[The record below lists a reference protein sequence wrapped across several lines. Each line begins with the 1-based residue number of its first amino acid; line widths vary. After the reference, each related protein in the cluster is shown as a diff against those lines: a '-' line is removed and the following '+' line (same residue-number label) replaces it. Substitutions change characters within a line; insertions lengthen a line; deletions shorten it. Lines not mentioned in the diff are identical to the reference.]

1 MIEDNHSKG
10 NRIMEEIID
19 KEIDKESKV
28 FYKVKWKDMDVSLST
43 WEPIELLDDIEILQA
58 YENKRKE
65 LNSELNEIE
74 IQKEPQELGMK
85 QKSIIDDDS
94 NQRRE
99 AENDDDDDDEV
110 IDINHTNANLTDKEM
125 IKEEEDNNENY
136 DNNKNTDN
144 DCGNHDEPHIE
155 KMLTQRKRKRD
166 SIKKPLS
173 ISKSKSL
180 SYSNP
185 KSLQKGNLFIDIPL
199 TIKTAKQNPKN
210 PKQIL
215 CEIIWKSR
223 PNGMQLL
230 NTWYSNKRLKSF
242 YPLLLLEYYENHRS
256 FPNKK

>member
-28 FYKVKWKDMDVSLST
+28 LYKVKWKDMDVSLST
-43 WEPIELLDDIEILQA
+43 WEPIELLGDIEILQA
-58 YENKRKE
+58 YGNKRKG
-65 LNSELNEIE
+65 LNSELNEIGVK
-74 IQKEPQELGMK
+74 KEPQELGMK
-85 QKSIIDDDS
+85 QKRIIDDDS

-99 AENDDDDDDEV
+99 AENDDDDEV

-125 IKEEEDNNENY
+125 IKENY

-144 DCGNHDEPHIE
+144 DFKNNDEPHIE
-155 KMLTQRKRKRD
+155 SMLTQRKRKREN
-166 SIKKPLS
+166 IKNPLS

-185 KSLQKGNLFIDIPL
+185 KSLQKGNLCIDIPL

-210 PKQIL
+210 PK
-215 CEIIWKSR
+215 
-223 PNGMQLL
+223 
-230 NTWYSNKRLKSF
+230 
-242 YPLLLLEYYENHRS
+242 
-256 FPNKK
+256 